1 MITAAAA
8 VRAAARR
15 LEAAGAPAEQAMV
28 DAGVLLRGLL
38 GWSLADWLLHQ
49 ERPLDQAQFDHFDR
63 LVARRTTSEPVAYLL
78 GAREFYGRTFRVSD
92 AVLIPRPETELLV
105 DRAMAWLRDRGPA
118 QVVDVGTG
126 SGCIAVTLALECPQI
141 EMQATDVSC
150 AALALAQ
157 ENATRLG
164 ARVRW
169 HHTNLLDQ
177 VEAPLDLIVSNP
189 PYVPEGDR
197 AELMRDVRDFEPAGA
212 LFGGGDGLDVI
223 RQLIPQARARLVPG
237 GGLMMEVGAGQR
249 AAVTSLL
256 VESAFG
262 DVIWWPDLQG
272 IDRVVT
278 CTRAL

>member
-28 DAGVLLRGLL
+28 DAGVLMRGLL

-49 ERPLDQAQFDHFDR
+49 QRPLDQAQFDHFDR
-63 LVARRTTSEPVAYLL
+63 LVARRTTGEPVAYLL

-141 EMQATDVSC
+141 EMQATDVSA
-150 AALALAQ
+150 AALAIA
-157 ENATRLG
+157 EANATRLG

-177 VEAPLDLIVSNP
+177 VAAPLDLIVSNP

-197 AELMRDVRDFEPAGA
+197 AELMRDVRDFEPAAA

-223 RQLIPQARARLVPG
+223 RQLLPQAWARLVPG

-256 VESAFG
+256 VESTFR
-262 DVIWWPDLQG
+262 DVTWWQDLQG

>member
-78 GAREFYGRTFRVSD
+78 GEREFYGRTFRVSD
-92 AVLIPRPETELLV
+92 AVLIPRPETEMLV
-105 DRAMAWLRDRGPA
+105 DRAMAWLRNRGPA

-141 EMQATDVSC
+141 EMQATDVSA

-197 AELMRDVRDFEPAGA
+197 AELMRDVRDFEPAAA

-223 RQLIPQARARLVPG
+223 RQLIPLAWARLVPG

-256 VESAFG
+256 AESSFR
-262 DVIWWPDLQG
+262 DVTWWPDLQG

>member
-49 ERPLDQAQFDHFDR
+49 ERPLDQAQFDQFDR
-63 LVARRTTSEPVAYLL
+63 LVARRTTGEPVAYLL
-78 GAREFYGRTFRVSD
+78 GEREFYGRTFRVSD

-141 EMQATDVSC
+141 EMQATDVSA

-197 AELMRDVRDFEPAGA
+197 AELMRDVRDFEPAAA

-223 RQLIPQARARLVPG
+223 RQLIPLAWARLVPG

-256 VESAFG
+256 AESSFR
-262 DVIWWPDLQG
+262 DVTWWPDLQG

>member
-15 LEAAGAPAEQAMV
+15 LAAAGAPAEQALV

-49 ERPLDQAQFDHFDR
+49 ERPLDQAQFDQFDR
-63 LVARRTTSEPVAYLL
+63 LVARRTTGEPVAYLL
-78 GAREFYGRTFRVSD
+78 GEREFYGRTFRVSD

-141 EMQATDVSC
+141 EMQATDVSA

-197 AELMRDVRDFEPAGA
+197 AELMRDVRDFEPTGA

-223 RQLIPQARARLVPG
+223 RQLIPLAWARLVPG

-256 VESAFG
+256 AESSFR
-262 DVIWWPDLQG
+262 DVTWWPDLQG

>member
-1 MITAAAA
+1 
-8 VRAAARR
+8 
-15 LEAAGAPAEQAMV
+15 
-28 DAGVLLRGLL
+28 
-38 GWSLADWLLHQ
+38 
-49 ERPLDQAQFDHFDR
+49 
-63 LVARRTTSEPVAYLL
+63 
-78 GAREFYGRTFRVSD
+78 
-92 AVLIPRPETELLV
+92 
-105 DRAMAWLRDRGPA
+105 
-118 QVVDVGTG
+118 
-126 SGCIAVTLALECPQI
+126 
-141 EMQATDVSC
+141 MQATDVSA

-197 AELMRDVRDFEPAGA
+197 AELMRDVRDFEPAAA

-223 RQLIPQARARLVPG
+223 RQLIPLAWARLVPG

-256 VESAFG
+256 AESSFR
-262 DVIWWPDLQG
+262 DVTWWPDLQG

>member
-15 LEAAGAPAEQAMV
+15 LAAAGAPAEQALV

-38 GWSLADWLLHQ
+38 GWSLAEWLLHQ
-49 ERPLDQAQFDHFDR
+49 ERPLDQAQVNHFDS
-63 LVARRTTSEPVAYLL
+63 LITRRTTGEPVAYLL
-78 GAREFYGRTFRVSD
+78 GEREFYGRTFRVSD

-141 EMQATDVSC
+141 EMQATDVSA

-197 AELMRDVRDFEPAGA
+197 AELMRDVRDFEPTGA

-223 RQLIPQARARLVPG
+223 RQLIPLAWARLVPG

-256 VESAFG
+256 AESSFR
-262 DVIWWPDLQG
+262 DVTWWPDLQG

>member
-15 LEAAGAPAEQAMV
+15 LEAAGTPAEQAMV

-49 ERPLDQAQFDHFDR
+49 ERPLDQAQFDQFDR
-63 LVARRTTSEPVAYLL
+63 LVARRTTGEPVAYLL
-78 GAREFYGRTFRVSD
+78 GEREFYGRTFRVSD

-141 EMQATDVSC
+141 EMQATDVSA

-197 AELMRDVRDFEPAGA
+197 AELMRDVRDFEPAAA

-223 RQLIPQARARLVPG
+223 RQLIPLAWARLVPG

-256 VESAFG
+256 AESSFR
-262 DVIWWPDLQG
+262 DVTWWPDLQG